1 MPFPDQHLV
10 VQLEGLSLFY
20 TVRFNK
26 PVYSDKNIAVFSLH
40 WTPNWDDGDANDL
53 IAIYFRNEDKLIF
66 FDGQNLDTV
75 AVGEIKKNGR
85 LSIYKAVTD
94 SLIQE
99 FKKLMEKYPQARS
112 CLAMLRI

>member
-1 MPFPDQHLV
+1 MPFSDQHLV

-20 TVRFNK
+20 TVKSNK
-26 PVYSDKNIAVFSLH
+26 PVYSDKNIAVFSLR
-40 WTPNWDDGDANDL
+40 WTPNWDKDADDL
-53 IAIYFRNEDKLIF
+53 IVIYFRNEDKLIF
-66 FDGQNLDTV
+66 FDGQSLDSV

-99 FKKLMEKYPQARS
+99 FKKLLEKYPQARS